1 MRYSR
6 ALALTLL
13 PLAAWLA
20 SLPALPQDCA
30 VNANPACSAATNLG
44 AIPGDTGSSQLQQS
58 GTGERHFLVRLREDS
73 ASQRDLTAKVD
84 LQVPAGMDYDL
95 HVRCNSCSGITRSS
109 TNDGSLRETIGVR
122 RQEKAF
128 NTTDDSFTILIE
140 IRHRCGT
147 DCGAWLLTILGN
159 AGSDT
164 AALVCN

>member
-13 PLAAWLA
+13 PMAACLA
-20 SLPALPQDCA
+20 SLPASTQDCA

-44 AIPGDTGSSQLQQS
+44 VISGDTGS
-58 GTGERHFLVRLREDS
+58 
-73 ASQRDLTAKVD
+73 SQRDLTAKVD

-95 HVRCNSCSGITRSS
+95 HVRCHSCSGITRSS

-128 NTTDDSFTILIE
+128 SSTDDSFTIMIE
-140 IRHRCGT
+140 VRHRCGT
-147 DCGAWLLTILGN
+147 QCGAWLLTILGN